1 MQRHWVRAR
10 QLRNSGTD
18 AERRL
23 WYFLRQRNLAGYK
36 FRRQYPIAGYI
47 VDLVCVSAR
56 VVVELDG
63 GQHAEAVSDE
73 GWLFGED
80 GARALISCPPAH
92 VAGLQRSAHAHG
104 LACHYLGL
112 VYDEDPR
119 LIIQRGERS
128 WEWSVDRLRKTYMDA
143 IPRRMA
149 VIAPA
154 TGGA

>member
-47 VDLVCVSAR
+47 VDLVCLSAR

-63 GQHAEAVSDE
+63 GQHAEAVEYDQTRTATLE
-73 GWLFGED
+73 QHGYCVLRFWNTD
-80 GARALISCPPAH
+80 AL
-92 VAGLQRSAHAHG
+92 
-104 LACHYLGL
+104 
-112 VYDEDPR
+112 
-119 LIIQRGERS
+119 
-128 WEWSVDRLRKTYMDA
+128 LRTDA
-143 IPRRMA
+143 VLTEILRVLESRK
-149 VIAPA
+149 IKS
-154 TGGA
+154 